1 MQTRRQFQRHIVAFK
16 REGLIDEV
24 LVPDESIPD
33 KPHRC
38 LRLAE
43 FRPKEDEQ
51 ETFEGAGPNML
62 SNVID
67 PALIIDLEEDDD
79 LLEDDEAFGEVSP
92 KELGYDYSYTID
104 HAVLQVVKNSG
115 TRGVTI
121 RQIMRQLNHLDHKT
135 VDVVVARYER
145 LEHHPTHLN
154 DFLFK
159 VTQEVHQREKR
170 LRVFTLENFRQ
181 RCMEDGIQLD
191 GEIPTHPNIGRYA
204 DLSDCKFARTQAE
217 TKAALDMEWIAVPRA
232 CAEINQEHKKFTM
245 RLPGQRKFLKTK
257 KAQLAAEGNQDP
269 QVLGR
274 PRKYIR
280 TVGLDGKLVRRTQLN
295 LVPVH
300 PELPSAYLYNSK
312 TKVFFD
318 VPENWDG
325 VSPIEA
331 PPGWDTAMEPTC
343 PIIPSTGLP
352 ARPQLEREIKRKAK
366 LAAQKEKQARKN
378 KKRDRDDDDDV
389 DPAPKKRGRPRK
401 VVDEN
406 APPPVPKKK
415 GRPRKSD
422 KADPPPDEGAAAVDQ
437 VDAEDVPEAV
447 VAPAKGRPKRGAKA
461 QPAPAPSTR
470 PLSKRKGGKKSAETV
485 DGQLDSGES
494 PNEDRQSPIAEPVNA
509 DIVSDAPVAA
519 APVPDDRF
527 PDSSPNPPTTNAM
540 EADDLNMPDAA
551 LPPAETSIV
560 GESTQT
566 ASALPVDPV
575 ESEFALDPSLAGPE
589 PVTADGNPSPASQ
602 ESTLADPGPS
612 QAGHDQTEADL
623 DPSLAAGQL
632 ATFDQSSPVQ
642 GPAFFASQAPTLSD
656 LSRKRRRRL
665 SPVSPTSMA
674 MAFQPEPKKS
684 KFSKL
689 HKPRGSLQHPYRKRE
704 ILEYLHSQGG
714 VTTGGYYICVN
725 IWEWVQTHKAGKS
738 TFDNVPDKTTM
749 ERLLNS
755 LEADKEIKTMSVA
768 MNVNWGGA
776 DRVPIVMLPNTPQ
789 GVIANFVNE
798 AKRIRQRATI
808 LPPKTAEP
816 GFTRTQTQLV
826 GPSRMPIRLTE
837 QAMEPLLTPVSTL
850 ESLPADHV
858 REMYKRDWRLLAQSY
873 GYVAGIFRRA
883 KCVHLEVLRALKEH
897 GEELPNGDQILLI
910 EHLRREPSLENICKI
925 LPVTVDEDDLHRAL
939 EDPEQAQ
946 LPLHEC
952 PVPLQ
957 AMVGA
962 RRKTMR
968 FKLARLFVNLSELGI
983 LESGNIL
990 WDDDKKPI
998 SFEPFSPFKATYLKV
1013 AKKVPIYN
1021 YSADAPAGPSLP
1033 VKTTT
1038 IVEESDLEK
1047 FWYDLWFISL
1057 TRGDVNAAAITR
1069 FADPSTVEGI
1079 EPVNVPMTLKR
1090 KLSARL
1096 HWQSGYALQKAQRK
1110 YLDYVYQTEPGSA
1123 VTNPARHE
1131 SLAYRIFAP
1140 VAVVQEYLGHLATRL
1155 AEPIAEVR
1163 VHPVGTRVP
1172 TQQVRDAI
1180 AQKVKLRNER
1190 LEAEWSEQVTQ
1201 NLEQLKQQPT
1211 TELLA
1216 FLEPLHKQ
1224 YLRNPRKYGP
1234 QQMMNAVTSYFARLN
1249 TSGNVKTRQGRFTP
1263 HRPIADHGKC
1273 CCTLVSALAD
1283 LLSASPPTCAYEVD
1297 PADGREGT

>member
-1 MQTRRQFQRHIVAFK
+1 MAFK

-67 PALIIDLEEDDD
+67 PALIIDLQEDDD
-79 LLEDDEAFGEVSP
+79 LLEDDDEVSP

-121 RQIMRQLNHLDHKT
+121 RQIMRQLNQLDHKT
-135 VDVVVARYER
+135 VDCVVARYER

-204 DLSDCKFARTQAE
+204 DLSECKFARTQAE
-217 TKAALDMEWIAVPRA
+217 AKAVLDMEWIAVPRA

-245 RLPGQRKFLKTK
+245 RMPGQRKFPKTK
-257 KAQLAAEGNQDP
+257 KAQMAAEGNQDP

-280 TVGLDGKLVRRTQLN
+280 TVGLDGKLVRRTQFN

-300 PELPSAYLYNSK
+300 PELPSVYLYNSK
-312 TKVFFD
+312 TRVFFD
-318 VPENWDG
+318 VPDNWDG
-325 VSPIEA
+325 VGPVEA
-331 PPGWDTAMEPTC
+331 PPDWDTAIEPTC

-352 ARPQLEREIKRKAK
+352 ARPELEREIKRKAK
-366 LAAQKEKQARKN
+366 LAAQREKQERKN
-378 KKRDRDDDDDV
+378 KKRDRDDGDDADS
-389 DPAPKKRGRPRK
+389 APKKRGRPRK
-401 VVDEN
+401 AVDEN
-406 APPPVPKKK
+406 APPPGPKKK

-422 KADPPPDEGAAAVDQ
+422 KADPPPDEGPA
-437 VDAEDVPEAV
+437 DAGSVEAEAIPEAASV
-447 VAPAKGRPKRGAKA
+447 PAKSRPKRGAKA
-461 QPAPAPSTR
+461 QPAPAPSKR
-470 PLSKRKGGKKSAETV
+470 PLSKRKGANKSAETV
-485 DGQLDSGES
+485 EEQLHSVEPPIEDGQSAI
-494 PNEDRQSPIAEPVNA
+494 PEPTDA
-509 DIVSDAPVAA
+509 DLVSDAPATA

-527 PDSSPNPPTTNAM
+527 PESPPDPPAGEDM
-540 EADDLNMPDAA
+540 EVDELEMPDSA
-551 LPPAETSIV
+551 LPPAESNINAD
-560 GESTQT
+560 SDQT
-566 ASALPVDPV
+566 TPALLVDPV

-589 PVTADGNPSPASQ
+589 QTMTDQQPSPVAQDS
-602 ESTLADPGPS
+602 SL
-612 QAGHDQTEADL
+612 ADL
-623 DPSLAAGQL
+623 DPALNPQDRTLADMDPSLAGDEL
-632 ATFDQSSPVQ
+632 ASIDQSSPAH
-642 GPAFFASQAPTLSD
+642 GTAFFASQAQSVSD
-656 LSRKRRRRL
+656 ASRKRRRQL

-674 MAFQPEPKKS
+674 MALLPEPKKS

-714 VTTGGYYICVN
+714 VANGGYFICVN
-725 IWEWVQTHKAGKS
+725 LWEWVQTHKGGKS
-738 TFDNVPDKTTM
+738 TFDNVPDKVTM

-776 DRVPIVMLPNTPQ
+776 DRVPIVMLPDTPQ

-798 AKRIRQRATI
+798 SKRIRQRATV
-808 LPPKTAEP
+808 LPPRTAEP
-816 GFTRTQTQLV
+816 GFTRTHSQLI
-826 GPSRMPIRLTE
+826 GPSRMPVRLTE

-850 ESLPADHV
+850 ESLPADRV
-858 REMYKRDWRLLAQSY
+858 REMYQRDWRLLAQSY
-873 GYVAGIFRRA
+873 GYIAGIFRRA
-883 KCVHLEVLRALKEH
+883 KYLHLEVLRAMKKH
-897 GEELPNGDQILLI
+897 GEELPNGDQILPI
-910 EHLRREPSLENICKI
+910 ELLRREPTLENICKI

-939 EDPEQAQ
+939 EDPETAQ
-946 LPLHEC
+946 LSLHEC
-952 PVPLQ
+952 PVPIQ

-983 LESGNIL
+983 LECGNIV

-998 SFEPFSPFKATYLKV
+998 SFEPTTAFKATYLKV

-1021 YSADAPAGPSLP
+1021 YSVDAPAGPKLP
-1033 VKTTT
+1033 VRMTT

-1069 FADPSTVEGI
+1069 FEDPSSVEGMQ
-1079 EPVNVPMTLKR
+1079 PVQVPMTLKR
-1090 KLSARL
+1090 KLSSRL

-1123 VTNPARHE
+1123 ATDPARHE

-1140 VAVVQEYLGHLATRL
+1140 VAIVEEYLAHLATRL
-1155 AEPIAEVR
+1155 AEPTAEVR
-1163 VHPVGTRVP
+1163 IHPVGTRVP
-1172 TQQVRDAI
+1172 TQQVREAI

-1190 LEAEWSEQVTQ
+1190 LEAEWSEQVTK

-1263 HRPIADHGKC
+1263 HRPIADHGTYC
-1273 CCTLVSALAD
+1273 CASDTPLAD
-1283 LLSASPPTCAYEVD
+1283 LLSASSPTCPYKVD
-1297 PADGREGT
+1297 ASDGREGS